1 MSLDEPTRERIQS
14 LIDGSDVFLFMK
26 GQPEAPQCGFSAT
39 VVGILDQLI
48 PAYESFDVL
57 SDQAIR
63 EGVKEFS
70 SWPTIPQL
78 YVKGELVGGCD
89 IVQETYASGEL
100 HDTLGVAKA
109 EASDPGL
116 TITESAAEAL
126 RGATSQAG
134 PGQELRLSVDARFRS
149 RMVLAPADDED
160 VVVESGGIGLR
171 LDPLSA
177 ARAKNATIDVVQ
189 TKRGPAFQVQLPE
202 APESAA

>member
-1 MSLDEPTRERIQS
+1 MSLDASTRERIQS
-14 LIDGSDVFLFMK
+14 LIDANEVVLFMK
-26 GQPEAPQCGFSAT
+26 GNPEAPQCGFSAT

-48 PAYESFDVL
+48 PSYASFDVL
-57 SDQAIR
+57 SDQSVR

-89 IVQETYASGEL
+89 IVQETYATGEL
-100 HDTLGVAKA
+100 HDQLGVARA
-109 EASDPGL
+109 AATTPEI
-116 TITESAAEAL
+116 TITEAAAGAL
-126 RGATSQAG
+126 KDATADAPEGHQ
-134 PGQELRLSVDARFRS
+134 LRLSVDARYRS

-160 VVVESGGIGLR
+160 AVVESGGVSLR

-177 ARAKNATIDVVQ
+177 ARAKRATIDLVQ

-202 APESAA
+202 APA